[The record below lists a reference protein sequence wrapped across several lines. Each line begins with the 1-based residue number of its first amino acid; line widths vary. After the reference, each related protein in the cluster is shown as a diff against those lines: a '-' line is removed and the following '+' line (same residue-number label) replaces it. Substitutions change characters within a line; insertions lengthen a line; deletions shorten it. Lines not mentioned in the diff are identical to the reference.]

1 VPTYHRPSRTYLP
14 DPGDVLGASP
24 DITDPVFVVVS
35 RSNPELPAGLTA
47 GEGGGEGTI
56 TSVNG
61 DEGPAVTLTAADVDA
76 VATNDDGDGP
86 QVLTIECY
94 TESGYAAIVTPDA
107 NTLYVVVADA

>member
-1 VPTYHRPSRTYLP
+1 MPTYHRPSRTYRP
-14 DPGDVLGASP
+14 DPGDILGASP

-35 RSNPELPAGLTA
+35 ASDPVLPAGLSA
-47 GEGGGEGTI
+47 GEGGEGTI

-76 VATNDDGDGP
+76 VATNDTGDGP